1 MPFQYTPYRNQYVG
15 SITDLMGRGRDAEAQ
30 ALIDSANAQAQAAQV
45 SGQAWGGAVQSI
57 GNTIAA
63 IPGQMQAQQDR
74 DLEREAT
81 QADIGLI
88 AARTES
94 MAAEDQRRIAAAA
107 QADEQDIRISAVLA
121 NPNRTTED
129 FVRIMGPQD
138 GITFA
143 AGLHKLEDDSV
154 VPLSPSD
161 RAEHLRGIARSMA
174 LLSPELQ
181 AEYWPATRARLLAD
195 ERLRLRPEDIPEQ
208 PNQAFLDGIRNYD
221 VEPPTPLTG
230 DALDR
235 AEWQRQ
241 VDAGLT
247 TDSYPRWL
255 TEEKTLDKPPTV
267 PARPTEGE
275 LNRAEYQREFDSG
288 RTTHSYNRWLTEQKT
303 LPESPDT
310 TPSVPLITDDQG
322 VVDVP
327 ASMTDLGLTPA
338 PHEDKLWDR
347 ADWTTTGLGS
357 ILVRVLGP
365 TTGLGEE
372 SMANMTAIDL
382 VREMATRSLA
392 ENPRLAVTER
402 TAIREG
408 IDIDTGW
415 LESPDKVRVK
425 FRELETVLRRALERK
440 DLIDDIGVI
449 LQTID
454 ILGVPAVQTPPKTYQ
469 FDTDGNL
476 IP

>member
-1 MPFQYTPYRNQYVG
+1 M
-15 SITDLMGRGRDAEAQ
+15 TDLMGRGRDAEAQ
-30 ALIDSANAQAQAAQV
+30 ALITAANAQAQAAQA
-45 SGQAWGGAVQSI
+45 SGQAWGGAVQGI

-63 IPGQMQAQQDR
+63 IPGQMQAQQDRELALEDR

-94 MAAEDQRRIAAAA
+94 MAAEDKRRITGDA
-107 QADEQDIRISAVLA
+107 QAAERDIRLKSVLQ
-121 NPNRTTED
+121 NPDRTIED
-129 FVRIMGPQD
+129 IVDILGAED
-138 GITFA
+138 GITFFT
-143 AGLHKLEDDSV
+143 GLRALEDEGVD
-154 VPLSPSD
+154 PLSPSD
-161 RAEHLRGIARSMA
+161 RSEHLRGIARSMA
-174 LLSPELQ
+174 ILSPELQ

-195 ERLRLRPEDIPEQ
+195 RRLGLRPEDIPEH

-221 VEPPTPLTG
+221 VEPTAPLTG

-235 AEWQRQ
+235 AEWKRQ
-241 VDAGLT
+241 VDAGIT

-255 TEEKTLDKPPTV
+255 TKQKTLDKPPTA

-275 LNRAEYQREFDSG
+275 LNRLEHQRQFDAG
-288 RTTHSYNRWLTEQKT
+288 LTTDSYLPWLTKQKMT
-303 LPESPDT
+303 PETVEPDVRSQLVT
-310 TPSVPLITDDQG
+310 NDQG
-322 VVDVP
+322 VIDVA
-327 ASMTDLGLTPA
+327 ASMTALGLTPA

-347 ADWTTTGLGS
+347 ADWTTTGLFSMPVRMLGS
-357 ILVRVLGP
+357 P
-365 TTGLGEE
+365 TGWGEK
-372 SMANMTAIDL
+372 SMGNMSAIDI
-382 VREMATRSLA
+382 VEEMATRSLA
-392 ENPRLAVTER
+392 ENPRLAVAER

-408 IDIDTGW
+408 IDIDTGIW
-415 LESPDKVRVK
+415 ESPDKVRVK

-454 ILGVPAVQTPPKTYQ
+454 ILGVPAETDWWGRTVQTPPKTYQ